1 MDNRAAVFVGV
12 MIGIVLVAALAVV
25 VLMLARRVRPA
36 DPESADRRG
45 RADAAPPLA
54 IVLAIAVLLAAAA
67 VLVWQLPDIMGHRGA
82 GPNWMIE
89 DRHAGFLVAML
100 VIAAVALIAF
110 VAFVFAR
117 SAGEA
122 RTTNLSLEPAPGEDA
137 EIETPS
143 AARLLGLLA
152 LALAILLLCWIY
164 LPAAR
169 QYALMLHLVYPAGFA
184 VALVLL
190 FDKATRGW
198 SGKSASESVREWL
211 LCDLFVFLLV
221 LGYLN
226 LESSAA
232 AGKYASALWDVV
244 HVTLFF
250 IAFWMVDRKL
260 TRFRFLVGYGYLI
273 ALPVL
278 LLVWRATQGGAAGP
292 DGVSWWQTMWPFFFV
307 AIIFFALE
315 AVMLIAAR
323 DSRSLA
329 AVKDAVF
336 VALYAILL
344 INAVPGEAG

>member
-1 MDNRAAVFVGV
+1 MDSRAAVFVGV
-12 MIGIVLVAALAVV
+12 MIGIVLVAALAFV
-25 VLMLARRVRPA
+25 VLMLARRLRPA
-36 DPESADRRG
+36 VPETADRRG
-45 RADAAPPLA
+45 RAEAPPPLA

-67 VLVWQLPDIMGHRGA
+67 VLVWQLPEIMGARGA
-82 GPNWMIE
+82 GPSWMIE
-89 DRHAGFLVAML
+89 GRHAGFLIAML
-100 VIAAVALIAF
+100 VIAAVALIAC
-110 VAFVFAR
+110 VAFMFAR
-117 SAGEA
+117 SDVEA
-122 RTTNLSLEPAPGEDA
+122 RTTTANLESAPSEGA
-137 EIETPS
+137 EIEAPS

-226 LESSAA
+226 LEGSATA
-232 AGKYASALWDVV
+232 DKYVSALWDVV

-250 IAFWMVDRKL
+250 IAFWMVDRKP

-278 LLVWRATQGGAAGP
+278 LLIWRATQGGAARP
-292 DGVSWWQTMWPFFFV
+292 PGVSWWETIWPFFFV

-315 AVMLIAAR
+315 AVVLIGAR
-323 DSRSLA
+323 NSRTLA
-329 AVKDAVF
+329 VIKDAVF
-336 VALYAILL
+336 VVLYAILL
-344 INAVPGEAG
+344 INAIPGEAG